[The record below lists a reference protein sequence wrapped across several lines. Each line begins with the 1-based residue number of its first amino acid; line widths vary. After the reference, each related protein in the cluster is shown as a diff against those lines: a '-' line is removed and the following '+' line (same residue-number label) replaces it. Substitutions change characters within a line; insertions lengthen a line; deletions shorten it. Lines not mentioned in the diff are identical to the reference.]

1 MEKKIPPPRF
11 WIYTPN
17 YVICKCL
24 DPSPSVCGTEDPAE
38 TDEDQIE
45 SNPEEK
51 FITPEQK
58 PEPEVY
64 DKEMDTLQKLF
75 PQKPKVRS

>member
-1 MEKKIPPPRF
+1 M
-11 WIYTPN
+11 
-17 YVICKCL
+17 
-24 DPSPSVCGTEDPAE
+24 CGTEDPAE

-58 PEPEVY
+58 TEPEVY